1 MGLLD
6 SVVGSLTAGNAQG
19 GNGLLDTVMQL
30 IQNQPGG
37 LAGLVQS
44 FQQGGLADVVNSWVS
59 TGQNLPVS
67 GQNLP
72 VSGQQLASVLGSGP
86 LQDIAAQLGVS
97 PEQASGSLA
106 DLLPQIVD
114 QLTPNGQLPQGGD
127 LLTQGM
133 DLLKKGGLFG

>member
-6 SVVGSLTAGNAQG
+6 SVVGSLTAGNTPG
-19 GNGLLDTVMQL
+19 GTGLLEAVIQL

-44 FQQGGLADVVNSWVS
+44 FQQGGLAEIVNSWVS
-59 TGQNLPVS
+59 T

-86 LQDIAAQLGVS
+86 LQGMAAQLGLS
-97 PEQASGSLA
+97 PDQVAGSLA
-106 DLLPQIVD
+106 DLLPQVVD

-127 LLTQGM
+127 LLLAQGM

>member
-19 GNGLLDTVMQL
+19 GNGLLDTVIQL

-59 TGQNLPVS
+59 T

>member
-6 SVVGSLTAGNAQG
+6 SVVGSLTAGNTPG
-19 GNGLLDTVMQL
+19 GTGLLEAVMQL

-44 FQQGGLADVVNSWVS
+44 FQQGGLAEIVNSWVS
-59 TGQNLPVS
+59 T

-86 LQDIAAQLGVS
+86 LQGMAAQLGLS
-97 PEQASGSLA
+97 PDQVAGSLA
-106 DLLPQIVD
+106 DLLPQVVD

-127 LLTQGM
+127 LLA
-133 DLLKKGGLFG
+133 